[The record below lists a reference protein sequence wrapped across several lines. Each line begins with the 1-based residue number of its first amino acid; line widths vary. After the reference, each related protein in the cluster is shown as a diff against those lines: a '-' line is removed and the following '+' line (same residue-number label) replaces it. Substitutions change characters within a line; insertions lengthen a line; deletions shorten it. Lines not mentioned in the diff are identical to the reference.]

1 MLMLGGCSAV
11 FGLEPPQRASDGSID
26 ARLDSD
32 DDGIAD
38 AEDNCPTDANPTQAN
53 RDGDAAGDA
62 CDSCPDLADDQHDE
76 DTDGIADRCDNCPAV
91 ANPGQLNDDNDGLGN
106 ACDLW
111 QAEANCTMAF
121 YGFHTLDGWT
131 VELGPWVIENDSLVQ
146 ADPNIGQGLVRSNE
160 MFPRAFVYMG
170 GTVIGRGAALV
181 SATGVWGSLQTSS
194 TPGLPDGLLAE
205 IGDGTGDAVALVSR
219 IVGGQSTQLGQAN
232 LSPAIEM
239 QANQTFTVGLDL
251 HEPPKVV
258 ALGSL
263 QQSSAVLAGPDDDMP
278 GSSSTIGL
286 RAYNMAVR
294 IHGVWIVERRAG
306 TPCPPPLP
314 AP

>member
-1 MLMLGGCSAV
+1 MLTLGGCSAV
-11 FGLEPPQRASDGSID
+11 FGLEPPQRGSNDAGSD
-26 ARLDSD
+26 RD
-32 DDGIAD
+32 DDGVAD
-38 AEDNCPTDANPTQAN
+38 AEDNCPTVVNPTQAN
-53 RDGDAAGDA
+53 RDDDAAGDA

-76 DTDGIADRCDNCPAV
+76 DIDGIADRCDNCPAV

-111 QAEANCTMAF
+111 QGEANCTTAF

-131 VELGPWVIENDSLVQ
+131 VELGTWVIENDSLVQ

-181 SATGVWGSLQTSS
+181 SATGVWGAMATSS

-205 IGDGTGDAVALVSR
+205 VGDGTGDAMALVSR
-219 IVGGQSTQLGQAN
+219 IVGGQSTQLAQAN

-251 HEPPKVV
+251 HERPKFV

-263 QQSSAVLAGPDDDMP
+263 QQSSAALAGTNDDVP

-294 IHGVWIVERRAG
+294 IHGVWIVERQAG
-306 TPCPPPLP
+306 STCPPPLP